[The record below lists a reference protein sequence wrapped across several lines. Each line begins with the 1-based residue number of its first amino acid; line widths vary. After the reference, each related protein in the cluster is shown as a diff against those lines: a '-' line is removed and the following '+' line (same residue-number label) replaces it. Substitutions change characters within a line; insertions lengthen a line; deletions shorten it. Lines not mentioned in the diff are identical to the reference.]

1 MAKRKTPKVKD
12 LKVKADKITAEEL
25 TELQRV
31 VSGLELRYMEVG
43 KIENQKHQVLHQI
56 AGLQDNIKLL
66 QTKLEDKYGKNVDID
81 VRDGSIKEKDGKVN
95 S

>member
-25 TELQRV
+25 KELQVLVRSV
-31 VSGLELRYMEVG
+31 DHSHTQLGRLESS
-43 KIENQKHQVLHQI
+43 KHTILHSLAI
-56 AGLQDNIKLL
+56 VQDKIKLM
-66 QTKLEDKYGKNVDID
+66 QSNLEEKYGDIDID
-81 VRDGSIKEKDGKVN
+81 VRDGSIKEKDGQAN

>member
-31 VSGLELRYMEVG
+31 VSGLELRYLEVG

>member
-31 VSGLELRYMEVG
+31 VSGLEVRYMEVG